1 MKIADC
7 FGQPVACRSRML
19 MKLFV
24 LIPVLLTTAS
34 IFPAAMSNSGIDTK
48 TKDFEARCRAKGV
61 MRCFGFD
68 SDQQVLANLQPAA
81 DGRMHGI
88 VDTSM
93 KASGAGSLRFDI
105 MPKLGANTSGS
116 FPLDFPKQF
125 DTGEEFYVQWRQRF
139 DQEMITRV
147 FRGGEGWKQAI
158 IGGDGRDARSAR
170 SCTPNEIVLQN
181 SYHRGFP
188 QIYHSCGIKD
198 SQYEPLT
205 PIAPPSDYLLQ
216 DAVSC
221 KYSNPKGSQC
231 FRYRPDQWMT
241 FQIHV
246 KIGKWYENQSGNY
259 HRDSTVELWV
269 AEENKPSVLLISMPD
284 YDLVHD
290 GAAEKYQRI
299 WFLPYNTNKSDAED
313 HPVAHTW
320 YDEFIISTARIP
332 DPGVNTPNPPDSLS
346 VAANGDGVNLQWR
359 NNSDNSA
366 QFHIERCGGAMYECE
381 WKQAFSEIAVA
392 PPGTTSFLDEK
403 ASRNKRYTYRVRASN
418 QAGNSAYS
426 NPATNVPRPPSDLVA
441 EANGGGTVSL
451 SWANNSSDPTEFIV
465 EGCGGK
471 DCTNFSDL
479 AHVSGSETRYSQRG
493 LTAGKVYK
501 YRVRSANA
509 AGSWITWDKAGT
521 AYSNTAVVS
530 AR

>member
-1 MKIADC
+1 
-7 FGQPVACRSRML
+7 ML
-19 MKLFV
+19 LKLFGLISIL
-24 LIPVLLTTAS
+24 LIPAFVS
-34 IFPAAMSNSGIDTK
+34 PATVNGAAQGNQAT
-48 TKDFEARCRAKGV
+48 DFEARCRAKGV
-61 MRCFGFD
+61 IRCFGFD
-68 SDQQVLANLQPAA
+68 SDQQVLGILQPAA
-81 DGRMHGI
+81 DGRFHAV

-116 FPLDFPKQF
+116 FPLDFSKEF
-125 DTGEEFYVQWRQRF
+125 DSGEEFFVQWRQRF
-139 DQEMITRV
+139 DQEMATRV
-147 FRGGEGWKQAI
+147 FHGGEGWKQAI
-158 IGGDGRDARSAR
+158 IGGDGRESRSAR

-205 PIAPPSDYLLQ
+205 PISPPSDYLLQ

-221 KYSNPKGSQC
+221 KYSNPKASQC

-246 KIGKWYENQSGNY
+246 KIGKWYVNQSGNY
-259 HRDSTVELWV
+259 HRDSTVELWT

-290 GAAEKYQRI
+290 GAVEKYQRI
-299 WFLPYNTNKSDAED
+299 WFLPYNTNKSDSED

-320 YDEFIISTARIP
+320 YDEFIVSTARIP

-346 VAANGDGVNLQWR
+346 ATATEKGVKLQWR
-359 NNSDNSA
+359 NNSDSKT
-366 QFHIERCGGAMYECE
+366 QFHIERCGGAMYDCAAR
-381 WKQAFSEIAVA
+381 QAFSEISVA
-392 PPGTTSFLDEK
+392 PPGATSFEDEK
-403 ASRNKRYTYRVRASN
+403 ASRTKRYTYRVRASN

-426 NPATNVPRPPSDLVA
+426 NPATNVPRPPSDLRA
-441 EANGGGTVSL
+441 EAIGGGTVNL
-451 SWANNSSDPTEFIV
+451 SWVNNSTDATEFIL

-471 DCTNFSDL
+471 DCANFSDI
-479 AHVSGSETRYSQRG
+479 AHVSHDETRYSQHG

-509 AGSWITWDKAGT
+509 AGSWITWDRAGT